1 MSHLKT
7 SVRVDTAINAPIANV
22 WHCWVLPEHIVNWYF
37 ASDDWHTPK
46 AENDLRESGKF
57 MIRMESKNDNIGFD
71 FEGTYTHIV
80 VGELIEYALG
90 DGRKVK
96 IEFSIRD
103 GVTHVVESFETEGEN
118 PVDMQLAGW
127 QAILDNFKKYVE
139 AGH

>member
-1 MSHLKT
+1 
-7 SVRVDTAINAPIANV
+7 
-22 WHCWVLPEHIVNWYF
+22 
-37 ASDDWHTPK
+37 
-46 AENDLRESGKF
+46 
-57 MIRMESKNDNIGFD
+57 MESKEDNIGFD

-80 VGELIEYALG
+80 VGELIEYKLG

-96 IEFSIRD
+96 IEFSVLD
-103 GVTHVVESFETEGEN
+103 GVTHVVESFDTEGEN